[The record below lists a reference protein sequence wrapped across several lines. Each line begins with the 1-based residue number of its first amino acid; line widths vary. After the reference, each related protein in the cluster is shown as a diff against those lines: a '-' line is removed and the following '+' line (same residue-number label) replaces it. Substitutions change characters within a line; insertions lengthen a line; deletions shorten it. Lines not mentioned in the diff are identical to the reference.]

1 MPLYDYVCAA
11 CGRRFE
17 VVHGVHADPPTS
29 CPLCGS
35 GPVRKAISAPSV
47 HFKGSG
53 WAKKE
58 RRSAAAS
65 RSGSDSGGDDT
76 STADAG
82 SRDAGSGAAAKA
94 DAGSAT
100 SDGASTSKGTTAAS
114 AGTGVK
120 TETSDATGSNHSAAS
135 GGD

>member
-17 VVHGVHADPPTS
+17 VVHGVHGDPPTS

-58 RRSAAAS
+58 RRAGTRTGA
-65 RSGSDSGGDDT
+65 GTGSGGD
-76 STADAG
+76 SAG
-82 SRDAGSGAAAKA
+82 GEGSSSEEVGAGT
-94 DAGSAT
+94 SAT
-100 SDGASTSKGTTAAS
+100 SGDGSGEGKGGTTTGSPKTTSSKPSATTSKTNGAS
-114 AGTGVK
+114 
-120 TETSDATGSNHSAAS
+120 D
-135 GGD
+135 